1 MLRHIKK
8 MISQS
13 PILKVTG
20 FNSIGILVKILSSF
34 IVSKL
39 TAIFLGTNGL
49 ALIGNLRNALSIL
62 QNIST
67 FGLSKAVVKYSSEY
81 KNDNTAY
88 KTFISTLFWL
98 LAGVS
103 LIVLVL
109 VFAFSKNLS
118 IYVFEDQK
126 YQFVFRWMSVLLPLY
141 ALNTFLIA
149 ILQGFEKFKK
159 VININIIIHLFN
171 VALFSFLIYRFYLE
185 GALMAVVIVPSA
197 SLLITLLL
205 ANQEFNLLN
214 NFDLKILSKTQLKF
228 FGEYAF
234 MSLISA
240 VTFPLVYL
248 SIRQTISDHID
259 IDAAGY
265 WEACFRL
272 STFYLLFIQS
282 LLSLYILPKLVQAKT
297 KEQFRA
303 IILSFYKQVL
313 PIFAFGLLL
322 IFISRDYLI
331 LLVFSEEFLPVSS
344 ILGWQIAGDFFRVM
358 ALVLSYQF
366 HAKKMVWHYVL
377 TDLFLAIGL
386 YISAYFGLKYFKLQG
401 VVMGHAVTYIIYFIL
416 ILFIFRHLIFIKNE
430 TSKL

>member
-1 MLRHIKK
+1 

>member
-1 MLRHIKK
+1 

-13 PILKVTG
+13 PLLKVTG

>member
-1 MLRHIKK
+1 

-13 PILKVTG
+13 PLLKVTG

-39 TAIFLGTNGL
+39 TAVVLGTNGL

-88 KTFISTLFWL
+88 KKFISTLFWL
-98 LAGVS
+98 LVGVS

-118 IYVFEDQK
+118 IYVFDHQK
-126 YQFVFRWMSVLLPLY
+126 YQFVFGWMSVLLPLY

-171 VALFSFLIYRFYLE
+171 VVLFSFLIYRFNLE

-205 ANQEFNLLN
+205 AYKEFNLLN

-282 LLSLYILPKLVQAKT
+282 MLSLYILPKLVQART
-297 KEQFRA
+297 KEQFRV
-303 IILSFYKQVL
+303 IIFSFYKQVL

-322 IFISRDYLI
+322 VFISRDYLI
-331 LLVFSEEFLPVSS
+331 RLVFSEEFLPVSS

-377 TDLFLAIGL
+377 TDLFLALGL

-401 VVMGHAVTYIIYFIL
+401 VVMGHAVTYVIYFIL

-430 TSKL
+430 TSKS